1 MMQWILLALR
11 TFNIRDFDDAEQVV
25 RPEDEPGH
33 PVDSEAGG
41 ALQVG
46 CHDPPVV
53 ALPPH
58 PVDGAARRVDPED
71 EVLGGERGHR
81 RGLADVAQGRQELLV
96 LQGGYSV
103 VL

>member
-1 MMQWILLALR
+1 MNIIHLSLR
-11 TFNIRDFDDAEQVV
+11 TFNVRDFDDAEQVV
-25 RPEDEPGH
+25 RPEDELGD
-33 PVDSEAGG
+33 PVDGEPRG

-46 CHDPPVV
+46 GHDPPVV

-81 RGLADVAQGRQELLV
+81 RRVADVAQGRQELLV
-96 LQGGYSV
+96 L
-103 VL
+103 